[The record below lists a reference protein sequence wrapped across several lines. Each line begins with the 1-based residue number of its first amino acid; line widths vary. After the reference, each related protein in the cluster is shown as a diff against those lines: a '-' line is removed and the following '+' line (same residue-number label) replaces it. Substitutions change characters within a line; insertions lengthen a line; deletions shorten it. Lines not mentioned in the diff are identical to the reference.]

1 MEHIENLLVVVVPAQ
16 LADPVQQAEQNTREL
31 KQEQKSDLPIKWLL
45 MNHLKVISGYVLC
58 ERVATI
64 SQVLGA
70 HSGLRMSFEQIDIH
84 LHVEG
89 KVRANVQKLF
99 DGGEQLRR
107 GEKAIV
113 KAAVQEVAVLCQ
125 HFVNLLY
132 DNEL

>member
-1 MEHIENLLVVVVPAQ
+1 M
-16 LADPVQQAEQNTREL
+16 
-31 KQEQKSDLPIKWLL
+31 PIKWLL
-45 MNHLKVISGYVLC
+45 MNHLEVISGYVLR

-64 SQVLGA
+64 SQILGA
-70 HSGLRMSFEQIDIH
+70 HSRLRMSFEQIDIH

-113 KAAVQEVAVLCQ
+113 KAAVQEVAMLCQ
-125 HFVNLLY
+125 HLVNLLC
-132 DNEL
+132 DNEP

>member
-1 MEHIENLLVVVVPAQ
+1 M
-16 LADPVQQAEQNTREL
+16 D
-31 KQEQKSDLPIKWLL
+31 
-45 MNHLKVISGYVLC
+45 HLEVISGYVLG

-70 HSGLRMSFEQIDIH
+70 HSGLRMSFEQINIH

-89 KVRANVQKLF
+89 KVRANVQKFF

-107 GEKAIV
+107 REKAIV

-125 HFVNLLY
+125 HLVNLFY
-132 DNEL
+132 NNEP

>member
-16 LADPVQQAEQNTREL
+16 LADPIQQAEQNTREL
-31 KQEQKSDLPIKWLL
+31 KQEQKSGLPIEWLL
-45 MNHLKVISGYVLC
+45 MNHLEVISGYVLR

-70 HSGLRMSFEQIDIH
+70 HSGLRMSSEQIDIH

-99 DGGEQLRR
+99 DGG
-107 GEKAIV
+107 
-113 KAAVQEVAVLCQ
+113 
-125 HFVNLLY
+125 
-132 DNEL
+132 